1 MVQVGGVGMAVPQ
14 RLMPM
19 PVGMAQAVIALVIAI
34 SLTFMGML
42 VMGAMGVLMLV
53 LQRLVDVFV
62 GVTLGERCSQRP
74 TAINGPHKWRRT
86 EVSSRAGSQPEADVQ
101 RTSVGNPSVPFAP
114 DRQHHRPR

>member
-34 SLTFMGML
+34 SLTVMGML
-42 VMGAMGVLMLV
+42 VMGVMGVLMLV

-62 GVTLGERCSQRP
+62 GVTLGE
-74 TAINGPHKWRRT
+74 
-86 EVSSRAGSQPEADVQ
+86 VQPEAHGHQ
-101 RTSVGNPSVPFAP
+101 RPPQMAP
-114 DRQHHRPR
+114 HRSKLPCGEPA